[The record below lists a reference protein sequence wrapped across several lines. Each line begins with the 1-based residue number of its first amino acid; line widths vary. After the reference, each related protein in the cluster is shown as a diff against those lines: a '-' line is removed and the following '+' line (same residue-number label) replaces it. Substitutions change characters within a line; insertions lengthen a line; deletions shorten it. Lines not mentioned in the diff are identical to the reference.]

1 MMSEVLSG
9 VLEMVAPRGA
19 AAPVFFDSP
28 HSGKEYPADF
38 KPAAPMSL
46 IRKAE
51 DTDIDDLYGAA
62 PDHGAPLLAALFPRA
77 YLDANR
83 DEKDIDSALLSEPW
97 PGPISPGVKT
107 QEGHG
112 LIWRL
117 VGAKGVPVYDR
128 RLSAGE
134 ILARIE
140 RYHAPYHAHMR
151 ATING
156 LHGMFGAVWHV
167 NCHSMQAVGS
177 ATAPDAGKVRADFV
191 LGDRDGT
198 TCHPDFTQA
207 VADMLRRM
215 GYRVAIND
223 PYKGVELVRRYGD
236 PARRRHSLQIEINR
250 SLYMDEETLE
260 RNAGY
265 LRLKTDIER
274 MIAGIVEFARRRL

>member
-9 VLEMVAPRGA
+9 VLEIIAPRA
-19 AAPVFFDSP
+19 VVAPVFFDSP
-28 HSGKEYPADF
+28 HSGKEYPEDF
-38 KPAAPMSL
+38 RPFAAMTV

-51 DTDIDDLYGAA
+51 DTHIDDIYSAA
-62 PDHGAPLLAALFPRA
+62 PDHGAPLMSALFPRA

-83 DEKDIDSALLSEPW
+83 DEKDIDPALLAEPW
-97 PGPISPGVKT
+97 PGPISPGNKT
-107 QEGHG
+107 KEGHG

-117 VGAKGVPVYDR
+117 VGANGSPVYDR
-128 RLSAGE
+128 KLSVGE
-134 ILARIE
+134 VEARIR
-140 RYHAPYHAHMR
+140 RYHAPYHARMR
-151 ATING
+151 AIMDG

-177 ATAPDAGKVRADFV
+177 STAPDAGKKRADFV

-198 TCHPDFTQA
+198 TCEPEFTAQ

-265 LRLKTDIER
+265 GKLKADVEK
-274 MIAGIVEFARRRL
+274 MIAGVVGYAKSRI